1 MKTAKTMD
9 ETQAVETT
17 ELEDADVEDAD
28 VEDADVE
35 DVEFEKIETI
45 ALTQTIIR
53 SHAPTK
59 VGLTDRIPPT
69 IPGNKATTSTLPGNH
84 EPAEINRE
92 TI

>member
-1 MKTAKTMD
+1 MD

-17 ELEDADVEDAD
+17 ELEDADVEDVD
-28 VEDADVE
+28 
-35 DVEFEKIETI
+35 FEKIETI
-45 ALTQTIIR
+45 AITRTIIG

-59 VGLTDRIPPT
+59 VGLTDRIPPI

>member
-17 ELEDADVEDAD
+17 ELEDVDVEDAN
-28 VEDADVE
+28 VE
-35 DVEFEKIETI
+35 DVDFEKIEKI
-45 ALTQTIIR
+45 ALTQTIIG

-84 EPAEINRE
+84 KPAEINRE
-92 TI
+92 TNI